1 MVVLFWQLL
10 HMYLRA
16 ELTWWMMQMKAY
28 GLLKLFVFDLW
39 NDLWKWNIWVMTYN
53 GTSYFVC
60 KNHAY
65 RNKGKEIHKKHCK
78 HAEHLSTFIPQ
89 CASIQ
94 CSFQLKAI
102 SIKNVKKNSTKQQQ
116 TNTQTNINLTNIF
129 ISMLLIFFLRTSYI
143 SVK

>member
-1 MVVLFWQLL
+1 
-10 HMYLRA
+10 
-16 ELTWWMMQMKAY
+16 
-28 GLLKLFVFDLW
+28 
-39 NDLWKWNIWVMTYN
+39 MTYN

-78 HAEHLSTFIPQ
+78 HAEHLSTFIPK

-102 SIKNVKKNSTKQQQ
+102 SIKNVKKPPQNNNNKNNNNNKKQ
-116 TNTQTNINLTNIF
+116 
-129 ISMLLIFFLRTSYI
+129 TSI
-143 SVK
+143 